1 MKVIWAILCQ
11 NAIVAQESNNVSLI
25 EVIDELTVPA
35 PPPRRPNEPTDEI
48 GLLLD
53 ARLVILW
60 SRDDINAPET
70 GISRTRLVA
79 PDGRESLSPE
89 IEIDLTHFPRSR
101 SIGRLGAFPFPP
113 THEGEHLFKIEVKTS
128 ANKWVQ
134 VAELP
139 LLIQVQSDAPFH

>member
-11 NAIVAQESNNVSLI
+11 NAIVAQESNNLSLI

-35 PPPRRPNEPTDEI
+35 PPPRGTEEPTEEF

-60 SRDDINAPET
+60 SRDNIGVPEI

-101 SIGRLGAFPFPP
+101 SIGRFGAFPFPP
-113 THEGEHLFKIEVKTS
+113 THVGEHFFKIEVKTPAS
-128 ANKWVQ
+128 EWVQ
-134 VAELP
+134 VSELP
-139 LLIQVQSDAPFH
+139 LMIQIQNDTPSR

>member
-35 PPPRRPNEPTDEI
+35 PPPRRSQESTEEI
-48 GLLLD
+48 GLLFD

-60 SRDDINAPET
+60 SRDDLGTPESGT
-70 GISRTRLVA
+70 SRTRLVD

-89 IEIDLTHFPRSR
+89 IEIDLTNFLRSR
-101 SIGRLGAFPFPP
+101 SIGRFGAFPFSP
-113 THEGEHLFKIEVKTS
+113 TREGEHLFKIEVRTPAS
-128 ANKWVQ
+128 EWVQ

-139 LLIQVQSDAPFH
+139 LLIQIQSDRPPE